1 MSFSTFTF
9 QTFYIEIHNLINNTR
24 LHPNAIQSTLNF
36 DYRNNLEFLYYVQ
49 TIHKTL
55 LILHVLYNSPWN
67 KHIESHCQ

>member
-9 QTFYIEIHNLINNTR
+9 QTFYLEIHNLINITR
-24 LHPNAIQSTLNF
+24 LHPNAMIPIQSTLNF

-49 TIHKTL
+49 TIPKTL

-67 KHIESHCQ
+67 KHIE